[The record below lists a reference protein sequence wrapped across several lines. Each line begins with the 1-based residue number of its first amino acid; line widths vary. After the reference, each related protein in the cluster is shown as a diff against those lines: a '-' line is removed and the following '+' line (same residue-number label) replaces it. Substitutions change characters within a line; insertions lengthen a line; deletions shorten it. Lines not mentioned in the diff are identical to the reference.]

1 MKKKLII
8 VLMCIVLLV
17 AIICEFFILMIVGED
32 PEFYKNVLLYIFT
45 IVSITISSVVFY
57 LCRRKK
63 NHIYISY
70 DGSKNEE
77 QANEITM
84 VIKREFKRSI
94 IFTHKDIIDGNKI
107 TTSIAENMSHCSCF
121 IMIIDGE
128 LSQLQVQEF
137 KCWKHREMRIYPI
150 LLSETKIPSQ
160 LKDYKTYALD
170 EFKCNITKL
179 LQLK

>member
-1 MKKKLII
+1 MKKNWTI
-8 VLMCIVLLV
+8 VFMCFVLLV
-17 AIICEFFILMIVGED
+17 TIICEFFILMIVGDD
-32 PEFYKNVLLYIFT
+32 PEFYKNVILYLFT
-45 IVSITISSVVFY
+45 FVFITIYSVVFY
-57 LCRRKK
+57 IYRRKK

-70 DGSKNEE
+70 DSKNETE
-77 QANEITM
+77 ASEIVM
-84 VIKREFKRSI
+84 LIKQKFKQSI
-94 IFTHKDIIDGNKI
+94 IFTYKDIIDGDKI